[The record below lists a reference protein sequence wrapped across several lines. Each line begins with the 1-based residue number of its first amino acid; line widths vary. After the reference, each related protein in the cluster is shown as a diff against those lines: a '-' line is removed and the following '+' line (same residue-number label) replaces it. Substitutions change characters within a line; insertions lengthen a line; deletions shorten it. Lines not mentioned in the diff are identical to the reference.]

1 MKRLIPLFILLF
13 VAPSAQA
20 ALFTTPVE
28 YLDGDTVLEGYIAH
42 DDTLNEKRPAVL
54 IVHEWK
60 GLNAYAQKR
69 AEQLAQL
76 GYVAFAVDIYGKGVR
91 PETPEAAGAEA
102 SKYKNDRDLM
112 RRRVQAGL
120 DVLAKHPLV
129 DPSKIAAIGYCFGG
143 TTVLELARS
152 GADVKGVVSFHGG
165 LSTPRPED
173 AVNIKGK
180 VLAMHGAAD
189 PYVPPAEVEAF
200 RKEMEGAG
208 VDYELISY
216 DKAVHGFTNPDNGTD
231 VSKGAAYDEE
241 ADIKSWMAMRR
252 FFEEIFG
259 NPR

>member
-1 MKRLIPLFILLF
+1 MKRLFLLF
-13 VAPSAQA
+13 LLLFQAVPASA
-20 ALFTTPVE
+20 ALFTAPVE
-28 YLDGDTVLEGYIAH
+28 YRDGDTVLEGYIAH

-54 IVHEWK
+54 IVHEWT

-69 AEQLAQL
+69 ADQLAQL

-173 AVNIKGK
+173 AANIRGKGL
-180 VLAMHGAAD
+180 VLHGAAD
-189 PYVPPAEVEAF
+189 PYVLPSEVDGF

-208 VDYELISY
+208 TDYELISY

-231 VSKGAAYDEE
+231 ISTGAAYDEE

-252 FFEEIFG
+252 FFEEIFKS
-259 NPR
+259 